1 MQPTTTQPTTMQPT
15 TIITSDESS
24 TSVSNTYPTVE
35 MVIAEVH
42 SQFGTDSD
50 DYDEETVCEAISKW
64 DTQFAEDP
72 DWIDESG
79 DGGNDI
85 RDELRFDVEDALGL
99 EF

>member
-1 MQPTTTQPTTMQPT
+1 MQPT

-24 TSVSNTYPTVE
+24 TSVPNTYPTVE

-50 DYDEETVCEAISKW
+50 AYNDETVSEAISKW
-64 DTQFAEDP
+64 DSQFADDP
-72 DWIDESG
+72 DWYSEECG
-79 DGGNDI
+79 CENDI
-85 RDELRFDVEDALGL
+85 RDSIRFEVEDELGL